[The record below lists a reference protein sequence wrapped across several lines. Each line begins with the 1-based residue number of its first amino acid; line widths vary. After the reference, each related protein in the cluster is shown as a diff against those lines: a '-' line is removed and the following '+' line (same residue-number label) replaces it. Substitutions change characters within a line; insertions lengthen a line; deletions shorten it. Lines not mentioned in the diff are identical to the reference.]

1 MKTEADGSRKNVRR
15 RLVVTKVVYKSTGN
29 KDQPPISYEDHEVD
43 PNNPED
49 DKYDPKVKRPI
60 RFKIAF
66 INGSYI

>member
-15 RLVVTKVVYKSTGN
+15 RLVVTKVVCKSTGN
-29 KDQPPISYEDHEVD
+29 KDQPSISYEDQKVD

-49 DKYDPKVKRPI
+49 DKYDPKVKWYI
-60 RFKIAF
+60 TFKMGF